1 MQDTETRTP
10 PHRLRDEPPSQAKSQ
25 RRPQI
30 PVVTTGTN
38 AKQGRW
44 GWPVLWVLIGG
55 LTLASLVGVI
65 IGMLM
70 F

>member
-1 MQDTETRTP
+1 MPETEFDTP

-30 PVVTTGTN
+30 QIVTSGTD

-44 GWPVLWVLIGG
+44 GTQVLWVLIGG
-55 LTLASLVGVI
+55 MTLATVVGIV